1 MKLGQHIM
9 NILVKIADQQQI
21 TIEEAL
27 AQEYESILF
36 FALREN
42 PDDTNYMRAYGGLL
56 CPLSDQSMYIG
67 LCQKLIHQ
75 MAEADMQSVSINETL
90 H

>member
-1 MKLGQHIM
+1 
-9 NILVKIADQQQI
+9 
-21 TIEEAL
+21 
-27 AQEYESILF
+27 
-36 FALREN
+36 
-42 PDDTNYMRAYGGLL
+42 MRAYGGLL